1 METKITQRL
10 GSGEVMLKPGGNVDS
25 WCGKCKLIL
34 AHTIE
39 AMVGDKPARV
49 HCNTCKAQHGYK
61 PYEPGEAP
69 QVRERKAGGSLGHQT
84 GKPRASRYQILL
96 KGKNMALAKRYS
108 PKDNYAPGDVVEHP
122 NFGVGVAIALK
133 DGTKIEVLF
142 DDGSK
147 VLIHGR

>member
-1 METKITQRL
+1 
-10 GSGEVMLKPGGNVDS
+10 MLKPGGNVDS

-49 HCNTCKAQHGYK
+49 HCNTCKAQHSYK
-61 PYEPGEAP
+61 PYEPGAAP
-69 QVRERKAGGSLGHQT
+69 RQARAREAGGSLEPRPA
-84 GKPRASRYQILL
+84 KARASRYQILL
-96 KGKNMALAKRYS
+96 RGKNMALAKRYS

-142 DDGSK
+142 DNGSK
-147 VLIHGR
+147 VLIQGR

>member
-1 METKITQRL
+1 
-10 GSGEVMLKPGGNVDS
+10 MLKPGGNVDS

-61 PYEPGEAP
+61 PHGPGE
-69 QVRERKAGGSLGHQT
+69 AGGSLGPKP
-84 GKPRASRYQILL
+84 GKARSSRYQMLL
-96 KGKNMALAKRYS
+96 RGKDMALAKRYS
-108 PKDNYAPGDVVEHP
+108 PKDNYEPGDVVEHP
-122 NFGVGVAIALK
+122 SFGVGVTIAVR
-133 DGTKIEVLF
+133 DGAKIEVLF

-147 VLIHGR
+147 VLVHGR